1 MRTTAP
7 ARWTADL
14 NIARRTLRVA
24 PPAEYL
30 EGQDLENTLR
40 IESDGEPLFS
50 QDYYVLDFTHP
61 EGTFVLMEGNMT
73 TENGSIVYFDQHM
86 RYHERV
92 YEEVN
97 DNEIGNVLQ
106 DMYMIGGRIYFIT
119 QNGRTSS
126 TGTTFNGDGRFVIC
140 DAHTMSGSLQ
150 RDMPFYAQVASS
162 SGTRS
167 TLCWPQHIVAV
178 SPEKGYIQYSTSDME
193 SHSGIRTVNLVSGV
207 IATTDIP
214 DTYGVF
220 TKTGATKARM
230 TVSRGKVFAGRGNS
244 VIVIDS
250 ATDRVVRE
258 HTYPDRQVKDL
269 AKGAD
274 GKIYAVFTG
283 EFEIDGDLGY
293 YGNVVWKSPAMIAA
307 FDAEERSSRSRRCP
321 RTR

>member
-1 MRTTAP
+1 
-7 ARWTADL
+7 
-14 NIARRTLRVA
+14 
-24 PPAEYL
+24 
-30 EGQDLENTLR
+30 
-40 IESDGEPLFS
+40 
-50 QDYYVLDFTHP
+50 
-61 EGTFVLMEGNMT
+61 MT

-140 DAHTMSGSLQ
+140 DAHTMKRILA

-193 SHSGIRTVNLVSGV
+193 SHSGIRTVNWFR
-207 IATTDIP
+207 A
-214 DTYGVF
+214 
-220 TKTGATKARM
+220 
-230 TVSRGKVFAGRGNS
+230 
-244 VIVIDS
+244 
-250 ATDRVVRE
+250 
-258 HTYPDRQVKDL
+258 
-269 AKGAD
+269 
-274 GKIYAVFTG
+274 
-283 EFEIDGDLGY
+283 
-293 YGNVVWKSPAMIAA
+293 
-307 FDAEERSSRSRRCP
+307 
-321 RTR
+321 

>member
-126 TGTTFNGDGRFVIC
+126 T
-140 DAHTMSGSLQ
+140 
-150 RDMPFYAQVASS
+150 
-162 SGTRS
+162 
-167 TLCWPQHIVAV
+167 
-178 SPEKGYIQYSTSDME
+178 
-193 SHSGIRTVNLVSGV
+193 
-207 IATTDIP
+207 
-214 DTYGVF
+214 
-220 TKTGATKARM
+220 
-230 TVSRGKVFAGRGNS
+230 
-244 VIVIDS
+244 
-250 ATDRVVRE
+250 
-258 HTYPDRQVKDL
+258 
-269 AKGAD
+269 
-274 GKIYAVFTG
+274 
-283 EFEIDGDLGY
+283 
-293 YGNVVWKSPAMIAA
+293 
-307 FDAEERSSRSRRCP
+307 
-321 RTR
+321 